1 MKAFLLAPLFQTDES
16 IRCTVNGTRVKYPCA
31 PVLSGGAVKH
41 ARLII
46 GTDPTPCTS
55 HMGRCIFSFIITQ
68 RDDPLREGGWKII
81 QFGKTNLFLCLSS
94 VFWYT
99 IFWKKCENSK
109 GADPISVTSSA
120 NALKEGSWRALCFYR
135 IIPLSKFPDFLL
147 VSINYYDIWE
157 NKYWRYLERLEEAF
171 VEIYCDLMEYER
183 YVIEYN
189 SPRDI
194 ITYNIA

>member
-68 RDDPLREGGWKII
+68 RDDSLREGGVK
-81 QFGKTNLFLCLSS
+81 N
-94 VFWYT
+94 
-99 IFWKKCENSK
+99 NS
-109 GADPISVTSSA
+109 
-120 NALKEGSWRALCFYR
+120 
-135 IIPLSKFPDFLL
+135 
-147 VSINYYDIWE
+147 IW
-157 NKYWRYLERLEEAF
+157 
-171 VEIYCDLMEYER
+171 
-183 YVIEYN
+183 
-189 SPRDI
+189 
-194 ITYNIA
+194 

>member
-1 MKAFLLAPLFQTDES
+1 MHRKWNKGQVPLRSGSFWWRSKTRETDNWHWSYAVHES
-16 IRCTVNGTRVKYPCA
+16 HGTMYIFFYN
-31 PVLSGGAVKH
+31 H
-41 ARLII
+41 AT
-46 GTDPTPCTS
+46 G
-55 HMGRCIFSFIITQ
+55 
-68 RDDPLREGGWKII
+68 DDPLREGGWKII
-81 QFGKTNLFLCLSS
+81 QFGKTILFLCLSS

-157 NKYWRYLERLEEAF
+157 NKYWRYLEKLEEAF

-194 ITYNIA
+194 ITYNIV